1 MGMVQDVTKEH
12 RVERLIRRRK
22 TRSIIA
28 TIIDRRFSAVA
39 QVDAQRPCAEH
50 PAEMMRDK
58 TIATANIQD
67 LRSLR
72 HSARDFQGHVIRAAD
87 FAPSPFAL
95 EAAYDS
101 VYKRPK

>member
-1 MGMVQDVTKEH
+1 MGMVQDVTKQH

-28 TIIDRRFSAVA
+28 TIIDRRFSAIA

-50 PAEMMRDK
+50 PAEMMGDK
-58 TIATANIQD
+58 TIAAANVQD
-67 LRSLR
+67 LRSMR
-72 HSARDFQGHVIRAAD
+72 YRARDFQSHVISAAD

-95 EAAYDS
+95 APAKDS
-101 VYKRPK
+101 VYKR